1 MPYQMGVAND
11 QYDLIDKLRLFLIEN
26 GWTVNLYA
34 DDASSYYTYSWS
46 QSQQGKR
53 LHVSRNGR
61 FLNFRAATRATVY
74 SKYSTS
80 AWSPTTVDGFSQWPT
95 QFTGIAFYRSTG
107 FDATKSWDSQPG
119 NTSWTPDITKTMGA
133 GCRLIGAVPSYRFF
147 LLNDPFMLLVAIEYE
162 VGKFRHMLMC
172 DLQKYGDFVGG
183 ELHAGPTSM
192 GTPNTAGGWN
202 GVPLGDNYTG
212 DTSSGYDCA
221 IRAVGLGPNGSDW
234 CRGRPDSYA
243 NNLVK
248 LPLKDAS
255 PTEILNAGD
264 FDFAMLACMPSN
276 YTGIVPLVPLRLACY
291 YTNGTEVRLLG
302 EVPGLKVTRS
312 GYKTGDIITMGA
324 DRWMVV
330 PLQATPV
337 SSPAVHFAVPYDGV

>member
-11 QYDLIDKLRLFLIEN
+11 QHDLIDKLRLFLIEN

-34 DDASSYYTYSWS
+34 DDASSYRTFNNSS
-46 QSQQGKR
+46 STQGKR

-61 FLNFRAATRATVY
+61 FLNFRTATRATVY
-74 SKYSTS
+74 SSFNDYGSVS
-80 AWSPTTVDGFSQWPT
+80 VDGITQYYS

-107 FDATKSWDSQPG
+107 FDAAKSWDNQPG
-119 NTSWTPDITKTMGA
+119 NTSWSPDITKTMGA
-133 GCRLIGAVPSYRFF
+133 GCRVIGAVPSYRFF
-147 LLNDPFMLLVAIEYE
+147 LLNDPFLLFVAIEYE

-183 ELHAGPTSM
+183 ELHAGPTPM
-192 GTPNTAGGWN
+192 GEPNRSQGWD
-202 GVPLGDNYTG
+202 GVPLGPNYTA
-212 DTSSGYDCA
+212 SSGYGYHCA
-221 IRAVGLGPNGSDW
+221 IRAVGLGQNGADW
-234 CRGRPDSYA
+234 CRSYA
-243 NNLVK
+243 SPSDNNLRT
-248 LPLKDAS
+248 LPIQDAS
-255 PTEILNAGD
+255 ESTLLGSGD

-276 YTGIVPLVPLRLACY
+276 YTGIVPLVPLRLARNVADGECQ
-291 YTNGTEVRLLG
+291 LLG

-312 GYKTGDIITMGA
+312 GYKAGDIITMGA